1 VAVVE
6 APKMR
11 SLWEDVVH
19 SRAFWVSYICA
30 GVDFGGCP
38 SLLADEQSLVHE
50 PIRSL
55 ALRFTFPAH
64 YHLLLTTSGGVH
76 DLKLIHPLERAFPVG
91 RMDSH
96 QMSDLFRWD
105 EFQAVTRYLASVGG
119 PAWAYELLLSFY
131 IAVTR
136 DCAEQHLALL
146 HRCLDASSVFSRE
159 EVEHIIAYTRRVAVR
174 HDFRW
179 RADPELGWV
188 AEGKDSYCM
197 RSVGGLDLEA
207 LYASMCASGNDPA
220 LVQAILG
227 LPDSRDGFNFA
238 AFRDF
243 LRVVEGT

>member
-1 VAVVE
+1 
-6 APKMR
+6 MR
-11 SLWEDVVH
+11 SLWDEVVH
-19 SRAFWVSYICA
+19 SRAFWVSYVCA

-38 SLLADEQSLVHE
+38 SLRTDEQSLRDD

-55 ALRFTFPAH
+55 TLRFAFPAH
-64 YHLLLTTSGGVH
+64 HYLLLTTCSGVH
-76 DLKLIHPLERAFPVG
+76 DLKLLHPRLERTLLLG

-131 IAVTR
+131 VAVTE

-146 HRCLDASSVFSRE
+146 HQCLDVSNVFSSE
-159 EVEHIIAYTRRVAVR
+159 EIDHIIAYTRRVAVR

-188 AEGKDSYCM
+188 AEGEDSYCM
-197 RSVGGLDLEA
+197 RSVGGLDLDA

-238 AFRDF
+238 AFREF
-243 LRVVEGT
+243 LRVVQGS